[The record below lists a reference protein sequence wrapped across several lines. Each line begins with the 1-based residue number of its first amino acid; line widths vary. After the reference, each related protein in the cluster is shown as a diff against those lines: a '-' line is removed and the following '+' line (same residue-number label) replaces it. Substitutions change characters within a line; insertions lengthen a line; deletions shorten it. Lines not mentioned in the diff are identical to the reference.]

1 MSFLVKLL
9 IYPKEGVL
17 DTQGKAVASSLTS
30 LGYAALKSVRVG
42 RYIQLSIN
50 SDTAEDARKQVENMC
65 DDLLVN
71 SLIEDFSI
79 IAVEA

>member
-30 LGYAALKSVRVG
+30 LGYTALKSVRVG

>member
-1 MSFLVKLL
+1 MIFHVKIL
-9 IYPKEGVL
+9 IYLKDGVL
-17 DTQGKAVASSLTS
+17 DSQGKAVAGSLAS
-30 LGYAALKSVRVG
+30 MGYKNLRDVRIG

-50 SDTAEDARKQVENMC
+50 AQSVEEARKQAESMC

-79 IAVEA
+79 TVEE